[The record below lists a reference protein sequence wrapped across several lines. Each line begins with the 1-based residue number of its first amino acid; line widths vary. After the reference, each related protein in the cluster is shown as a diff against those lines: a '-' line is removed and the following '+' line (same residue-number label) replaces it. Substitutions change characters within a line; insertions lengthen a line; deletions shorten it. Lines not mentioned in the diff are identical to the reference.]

1 MTEVLQ
7 IWEKDMQK
15 NMETKKEIRFRIL
28 KQRRAQSKETC
39 EKSSMAIAEKLL
51 ALPEYRKAKNI
62 YAYMDFSG
70 EVKTEVILKESLRLG
85 KNLWLPRVNGD
96 IMDFFRVRSKD
107 DFEIGAYGILEPKG
121 ESKAGKEEAR
131 DGFMVVPGVA
141 FDADRNRIGF
151 GGGYYDKYL
160 ELYPELFTA
169 AVAFGFQIVEG
180 VPTEANDIR
189 PQKLITEERIYE

>member
-15 NMETKKEIRFRIL
+15 NMETKKEIRSCIL

-39 EKSSMAIAEKLL
+39 EKSSMVIAEKLL

-70 EVKTEVILKESLRLG
+70 EVKTEMILKESLRLG

-169 AVAFGFQIVEG
+169 AVALGFQIVEG

-189 PQKLITEERIYE
+189 PQKLIIEERIYE

>member
-1 MTEVLQ
+1 
-7 IWEKDMQK
+7 MQK
-15 NMETKKEIRFRIL
+15 NMETKKEIRSCIL

-70 EVKTEVILKESLRLG
+70 EVKTEMILKESLRLG

>member
-1 MTEVLQ
+1 
-7 IWEKDMQK
+7 
-15 NMETKKEIRFRIL
+15 
-28 KQRRAQSKETC
+28 
-39 EKSSMAIAEKLL
+39 
-51 ALPEYRKAKNI
+51 
-62 YAYMDFSG
+62 MDFSG
-70 EVKTEVILKESLRLG
+70 EVKTEMILKESLRLG

-189 PQKLITEERIYE
+189 PQIMNLPKDPMLLLSVVNTKLRDQYTSLDALCEDMQADREKMETKLQNIDYTYDENTNQFV

>member
-15 NMETKKEIRFRIL
+15 NMETKKEIRSCIL

-39 EKSSMAIAEKLL
+39 EKSSMVIAEKLL

-70 EVKTEVILKESLRLG
+70 EVKTEMILKESLRLG

-189 PQKLITEERIYE
+189 PQKLIIEERIYE

>member
-1 MTEVLQ
+1 
-7 IWEKDMQK
+7 MQK

-107 DFEIGAYGILEPKG
+107 DFEI
-121 ESKAGKEEAR
+121 
-131 DGFMVVPGVA
+131 
-141 FDADRNRIGF
+141 
-151 GGGYYDKYL
+151 
-160 ELYPELFTA
+160 
-169 AVAFGFQIVEG
+169 
-180 VPTEANDIR
+180 
-189 PQKLITEERIYE
+189 

>member
-1 MTEVLQ
+1 MREIKHGDRRKTACPAGIPESEEYLRIYGFFGGSKDRNDTE
-7 IWEKDMQK
+7 
-15 NMETKKEIRFRIL
+15 RISPTW
-28 KQRRAQSKETC
+28 Q
-39 EKSSMAIAEKLL
+39 
-51 ALPEYRKAKNI
+51 
-62 YAYMDFSG
+62 
-70 EVKTEVILKESLRLG
+70 ESLAS
-85 KNLWLPRVNGD
+85 RVNGD

-107 DFEIGAYGILEPKG
+107 DFEIGAYAILEPKG

>member
-15 NMETKKEIRFRIL
+15 NMETKKEIRSCIL

-39 EKSSMAIAEKLL
+39 EKSSMVIAEKLL

-70 EVKTEVILKESLRLG
+70 EVKTEMILKESLRLG
-85 KNLWLPRVNGD
+85 KNLWLPRVNGN

>member
-1 MTEVLQ
+1 MIQ

-15 NMETKKEIRFRIL
+15 NMETKKEIRSCIL

-39 EKSSMAIAEKLL
+39 EKSSMVIAEKLL

-70 EVKTEVILKESLRLG
+70 EVKTEMILKESLRLG

>member
-1 MTEVLQ
+1 
-7 IWEKDMQK
+7 MQK

-70 EVKTEVILKESLRLG
+70 EVKTEVILKESLRLD

-121 ESKAGKEEAR
+121 ESKAGKKEAR

-141 FDADRNRIGF
+141 FDADKNRIGF

-180 VPTEANDIR
+180 VPIEANDIR

>member
-1 MTEVLQ
+1 
-7 IWEKDMQK
+7 MQK
-15 NMETKKEIRFRIL
+15 NMETKKEIRSCIL

-39 EKSSMAIAEKLL
+39 EKSSMVIAEKLL

-70 EVKTEVILKESLRLG
+70 EVKTEMILKESLRLG

-96 IMDFFRVRSKD
+96 IMVSSGSDRKMTSRSEHTESWSQKARVKPGKKKQEMASWLCRVLLLMQTETASASAVVTMINIWNYIRS
-107 DFEIGAYGILEPKG
+107 FL
-121 ESKAGKEEAR
+121 
-131 DGFMVVPGVA
+131 
-141 FDADRNRIGF
+141 
-151 GGGYYDKYL
+151 L
-160 ELYPELFTA
+160 A

>member
-1 MTEVLQ
+1 
-7 IWEKDMQK
+7 MQK
-15 NMETKKEIRFRIL
+15 NMETKKEIRSCIL

-39 EKSSMAIAEKLL
+39 
-51 ALPEYRKAKNI
+51 
-62 YAYMDFSG
+62 
-70 EVKTEVILKESLRLG
+70 
-85 KNLWLPRVNGD
+85 D
-96 IMDFFRVRSKD
+96 IMDFFRVRLKD

>member
-1 MTEVLQ
+1 MTEVFQ

-15 NMETKKEIRFRIL
+15 NMETKKEIRSCIL

-39 EKSSMAIAEKLL
+39 EKSSMVIAEKLL

-70 EVKTEVILKESLRLG
+70 EVKTEMILKESLRLG

>member
-15 NMETKKEIRFRIL
+15 NMETKKEIRSCIL

-39 EKSSMAIAEKLL
+39 EKSSMVIAEKLL

-70 EVKTEVILKESLRLG
+70 EVKTEMILKESLRLG

>member
-15 NMETKKEIRFRIL
+15 NMETKKEIRSRIL

>member
-1 MTEVLQ
+1 
-7 IWEKDMQK
+7 MQK
-15 NMETKKEIRFRIL
+15 NMETKKEIRSCIL

-39 EKSSMAIAEKLL
+39 EKSSMVIAEKLL

-70 EVKTEVILKESLRLG
+70 EVKTEMILKESLRLG

-151 GGGYYDKYL
+151 
-160 ELYPELFTA
+160 
-169 AVAFGFQIVEG
+169 AVVTMI
-180 VPTEANDIR
+180 NIWNYIR
-189 PQKLITEERIYE
+189 SFLRLRLHSDFRLWKVCRQRRMISVHRN

>member
-1 MTEVLQ
+1 
-7 IWEKDMQK
+7 
-15 NMETKKEIRFRIL
+15 METKKEIRSCIL

-39 EKSSMAIAEKLL
+39 EKSSMVIAQKLL

-62 YAYMDFSG
+62 YAYMNFSG
-70 EVKTEVILKESLRLG
+70 EVKTEMILKESLRLG